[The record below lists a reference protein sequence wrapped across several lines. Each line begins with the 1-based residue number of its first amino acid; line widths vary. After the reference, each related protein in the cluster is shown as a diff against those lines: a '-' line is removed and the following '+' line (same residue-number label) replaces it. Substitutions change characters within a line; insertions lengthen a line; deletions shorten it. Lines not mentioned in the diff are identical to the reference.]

1 VKANAAEVSALP
13 PEPAHHGGLAGVHT
27 GVWLLNLET
36 QEESITPDGS
46 SALSVEVLRSN
57 ASGSVLIGVI
67 PDSGGGRGGG
77 GRLAAYWV
85 EAAPGWTTPI
95 VSRFTEAD
103 EQPVD
108 E

>member
-1 VKANAAEVSALP
+1 MKANAAEVSALP

-67 PDSGGGRGGG
+67 PDSGGGRVGVISGN
-77 GRLAAYWV
+77 
-85 EAAPGWTTPI
+85 EFTPLPAT
-95 VSRFTEAD
+95 VASEPSLSGTW
-103 EQPVD
+103 
-108 E
+108 